1 VGGRQ
6 VVAAALGP
14 DASRRLLVIDY
25 ILPIRCETCI
35 PDVHDALIRYLA
47 TLAADARVIVADGSP
62 VTVAKVHADRF
73 GSVVVHRRVEE
84 DLRSLNGKVAGV
96 RTGLRH
102 ATAERVIIADD
113 DVRYTPDALRAVA
126 GALDRCDL
134 VIPQNVFD
142 DPMPWHARWDTARSL
157 LNRAVGTDYPGT
169 LAIRR
174 SAFLAIGGYDGNVV
188 FENLE
193 LIRTV
198 QAAGGR
204 VSARPDLYVSR
215 LPPSTERFV
224 EQRIRQAYDDF
235 ARPTRMAISLAV
247 VPASVVAIRHRRL
260 GGLLTSVLATV
271 AVAELGRRRA
281 GGTAHVH
288 RSTPLFAPVWILE
301 RGVCSWL
308 AIGSR
313 LVLGGCSYRGTI
325 IQRAATPRRVLRRR
339 LQGRL
344 HASRRTGVWSVNG
357 RTDTAERPLAAG

>member
-1 VGGRQ
+1 
-6 VVAAALGP
+6 
-14 DASRRLLVIDY
+14 VIDY
-25 ILPIRCETCI
+25 VLPIRCESCV
-35 PDVHDALIRYLA
+35 PGAHDALITYLG
-47 TLAADARVIVADGSP
+47 TLAGEARVIVVDGSP
-62 VTVAKVHADRF
+62 VAVATAHADRF
-73 GSVVVHRRVEE
+73 DWPVVHRRVEE

-102 ATAERVIIADD
+102 ATAERVIVADD
-113 DVRYTPDALRAVA
+113 DVRYTPASLRAVV
-126 GALDRCDL
+126 GALDRYDL

-174 SAFLAIGGYDGNVV
+174 SAFLAIGGYDGNVL

-204 VSARPDLYVSR
+204 VGARPDLYVSR
-215 LPPSTERFV
+215 LPPSTERFI

-235 ARPTRMAISLAV
+235 ARPARMAVSLAV
-247 VPASVVAIRHRRL
+247 VPASVVAIRHRRW
-260 GGLLTSVLATV
+260 GGMLPSVLATV

-281 GGTAHVH
+281 GGVAHVH
-288 RSTPLFAPVWILE
+288 PSTPLFAPVWMLE

-325 IQRAATPRRVLRRR
+325 IRRAATPRRVLRRR

-344 HASRRTGVWSVNG
+344 HATRRTRVWSVNG

>member
-1 VGGRQ
+1 
-6 VVAAALGP
+6 
-14 DASRRLLVIDY
+14 VIDY
-25 ILPIRCETCI
+25 VLPIRCETCV
-35 PDVHDALIRYLA
+35 PGAHDALITYLA
-47 TLAADARVIVADGSP
+47 ALAADARVIVADGSP
-62 VTVAKVHADRF
+62 VAVAKVHADRF
-73 GSVVVHRRVEE
+73 GSLVVYRRVEE

-113 DVRYTPDALRAVA
+113 DVRYTPNALRIVA

-134 VIPQNVFD
+134 VIPQNVFPD
-142 DPMPWHARWDTARSL
+142 EPMPWHARWDTARSL
-157 LNRAVGTDYPGT
+157 LNRAIGTDYPGT

-174 SAFLAIGGYDGNVV
+174 SAFLAIGGYDGNVL

-215 LPPSTERFV
+215 LAPSTERFV

-235 ARPTRMAISLAV
+235 ARPARMAISLAV
-247 VPASVVAIRHRRL
+247 VPATVVAIGRRRW
-260 GGLLTSVLATV
+260 GRLLTSVLATV
-271 AVAELGRRRA
+271 AFAELGRRRA
-281 GGTAHVH
+281 GGTAYVH

-325 IQRAATPRRVLRRR
+325 IQRAATPRRVLRRQ